1 MRKPTL
7 NDQGLKK
14 VSPSA
19 LMNYY
24 FPFDSDIDQNVLILA
39 GARGNVVHECIEEFV
54 ESGVIPFEERVA
66 HHEQELLKTG
76 NAFSMKDYNTMK
88 LQLSHFEN
96 YNYLLELDLESAIVE
111 HYVDDLNNTH
121 GYVDYHDDKQIIDW
135 KTNSVL
141 GKKEVEKYSIQ
152 MNLYRYM
159 LYNTKY
165 IDITDLKIVHLTKNE
180 EMTPT
185 MKLRKPEILLKI
197 HQVELI
203 PFEILEGMIEEV
215 YNHING
221 IEKNAFANALYE
233 TDQEYLN

>member
-19 LMNYY
+19 LMNHY
-24 FPFDSDIDQNVLILA
+24 FPFDSNVDESVLILA

-54 ESGVIPFEERVA
+54 KSGVIPFEERVA
-66 HHEQELLKTG
+66 YHEQELLKTG
-76 NAFSMKDYNTMK
+76 NAFSTKDYNTMK

-96 YNYLLELDLESAIVE
+96 YNYLVDLDLESAIVE

-141 GKKEVEKYSIQ
+141 GKKEIEKYSIQ

-185 MKLRKPEILLKI
+185 MKLRKPEMLLKI

-203 PFEILEGMIEEV
+203 QFEVLEGMIEEV
-215 YNHING
+215 YNHINK
-221 IEKNAFANALYE
+221 EKL
-233 TDQEYLN
+233 